1 MLARCWYFLGRS
13 NSKSIWRSCS
23 PHNYENKIVKTNTV
37 LFCYSCVGNKTLKFV
52 LFSTSSPWSPRV
64 IKPWLVAVTWED
76 CDHRWVV
83 GNWYWEFSL
92 LEKENTTWTATRTD
106 AYSSKK
112 IGQKTQWYMFID
124 VLTTS
129 YLYFE
134 HTPLLQRI
142 LLFSTALCKLPS
154 FHVIIFRFSRLID
167 PECCHNL
174 QGGRRLFEQFDTQ
187 TYQIN
192 DFQLIT
198 WFQYN
203 VYRKVVR

>member
-1 MLARCWYFLGRS
+1 MITDECWEIGIESFPSMKMR
-13 NSKSIWRSCS
+13 
-23 PHNYENKIVKTNTV
+23 TQ
-37 LFCYSCVGNKTLKFV
+37 
-52 LFSTSSPWSPRV
+52 
-64 IKPWLVAVTWED
+64 
-76 CDHRWVV
+76 
-83 GNWYWEFSL
+83 
-92 LEKENTTWTATRTD
+92 LEQQPEQMHTPQ
-106 AYSSKK
+106 KK

-134 HTPLLQRI
+134 HTPLLLRI
-142 LLFSTALCKLPS
+142 LLFSTALCNCKLPS

-187 TYQIN
+187 PYQIN

-198 WFQYN
+198 
-203 VYRKVVR
+203 

>member
-1 MLARCWYFLGRS
+1 MITDEWWEIGIESFPS
-13 NSKSIWRSCS
+13 
-23 PHNYENKIVKTNTV
+23 
-37 LFCYSCVGNKTLKFV
+37 LKKR
-52 LFSTSSPWSPRV
+52 TQ
-64 IKPWLVAVTWED
+64 
-76 CDHRWVV
+76 
-83 GNWYWEFSL
+83 
-92 LEKENTTWTATRTD
+92 LEQQPEQMHTTQ
-106 AYSSKK
+106 K
-112 IGQKTQWYMFID
+112 IGQKTQWYMYID
-124 VLTTS
+124 VLSTYS
-129 YLYFE
+129 ISEFE

-198 WFQYN
+198 
-203 VYRKVVR
+203 